1 MAVKQI
7 LSNCKI
13 LYGNDSVTIGL
24 RREEIIRD
32 YFHGEIP
39 EVTVLDSPGN
49 YDLYR
54 SCLEGQSLFAA
65 KTAVVMENPFFIKRP
80 PKDKKEENEFNGF
93 INILKELTPDTL
105 AIFTVDGALDK
116 RTKASKTLLSVC
128 GSEECSLLAPR
139 EGASVMARMLMDCGK
154 RVEPEARAYMEEVI
168 GSWETISRPF
178 LQTECDKIVL
188 MAGNRTDISKKLLEY
203 ALPEYMDQGIFKFTD
218 ALIAKNASAIIEN
231 TDRVFTGVSETIKN
245 LGFISAKFRKIK
257 ILKEMQRNHVPLPQI
272 QKAAGV
278 TNQWAWKNL
287 EKDARFVSEEDAEWM
302 LLNIFEYHWGIREG
316 SAQTVKE
323 LLLRYCMRK

>member
-1 MAVKQI
+1 
-7 LSNCKI
+7 
-13 LYGNDSVTIGL
+13 
-24 RREEIIRD
+24 
-32 YFHGEIP
+32 
-39 EVTVLDSPGN
+39 
-49 YDLYR
+49 
-54 SCLEGQSLFAA
+54 
-65 KTAVVMENPFFIKRP
+65 
-80 PKDKKEENEFNGF
+80 
-93 INILKELTPDTL
+93 
-105 AIFTVDGALDK
+105 
-116 RTKASKTLLSVC
+116 
-128 GSEECSLLAPR
+128 
-139 EGASVMARMLMDCGK
+139 MARMLMDCGK

-188 MAGNRTDISKKLLEY
+188 MAGNRIGISKKLLEY

-218 ALIAKNASAIIEN
+218 VLIAKNASAVMEN
-231 TDRVFTGVSETIKN
+231 TDHVFTDVSETIKN

-257 ILKEMQRNHVPLPQI
+257 ILKEMQRNHAPLPQI

>member
-54 SCLEGQSLFAA
+54 SYLEGQSLFAA
-65 KTAVVMENPFFIKRP
+65 KTVVVMENPFFIKRP

-93 INILKELTPDTL
+93 INVLKELTPDIL

-128 GSEECSLLAPR
+128 GSEECSLLAPPGGRVRHGADAYGLR
-139 EGASVMARMLMDCGK
+139 EAGGA
-154 RVEPEARAYMEEVI
+154 
-168 GSWETISRPF
+168 GS
-178 LQTECDKIVL
+178 
-188 MAGNRTDISKKLLEY
+188 
-203 ALPEYMDQGIFKFTD
+203 
-218 ALIAKNASAIIEN
+218 
-231 TDRVFTGVSETIKN
+231 TGVYGRSYRF
-245 LGFISAKFRKIK
+245 LGDDFPPFSSNR
-257 ILKEMQRNHVPLPQI
+257 M
-272 QKAAGV
+272 
-278 TNQWAWKNL
+278 
-287 EKDARFVSEEDAEWM
+287 
-302 LLNIFEYHWGIREG
+302 
-316 SAQTVKE
+316 
-323 LLLRYCMRK
+323 

>member
-54 SCLEGQSLFAA
+54 SYLEGQSLFAV

-93 INILKELTPDTL
+93 INILKELTPDIL
-105 AIFTVDGALDK
+105 AI
-116 RTKASKTLLSVC
+116 
-128 GSEECSLLAPR
+128 
-139 EGASVMARMLMDCGK
+139 
-154 RVEPEARAYMEEVI
+154 
-168 GSWETISRPF
+168 
-178 LQTECDKIVL
+178 
-188 MAGNRTDISKKLLEY
+188 
-203 ALPEYMDQGIFKFTD
+203 
-218 ALIAKNASAIIEN
+218 
-231 TDRVFTGVSETIKN
+231 
-245 LGFISAKFRKIK
+245 
-257 ILKEMQRNHVPLPQI
+257 
-272 QKAAGV
+272 
-278 TNQWAWKNL
+278 
-287 EKDARFVSEEDAEWM
+287 
-302 LLNIFEYHWGIREG
+302 
-316 SAQTVKE
+316 
-323 LLLRYCMRK
+323 LR

>member
-54 SCLEGQSLFAA
+54 SYLEGQSLFAA

-139 EGASVMARMLMDCGK
+139 EGASVMVRMLMDCGK
-154 RVEPEARAYMEEVI
+154 RVESEARVY
-168 GSWETISRPF
+168 GRSYRFLGDDFPPF
-178 LQTECDKIVL
+178 SS
-188 MAGNRTDISKKLLEY
+188 NR
-203 ALPEYMDQGIFKFTD
+203 M
-218 ALIAKNASAIIEN
+218 
-231 TDRVFTGVSETIKN
+231 
-245 LGFISAKFRKIK
+245 
-257 ILKEMQRNHVPLPQI
+257 
-272 QKAAGV
+272 
-278 TNQWAWKNL
+278 
-287 EKDARFVSEEDAEWM
+287 
-302 LLNIFEYHWGIREG
+302 
-316 SAQTVKE
+316 
-323 LLLRYCMRK
+323 

>member
-54 SCLEGQSLFAA
+54 SYLEGQSLFAV

-80 PKDKKEENEFNGF
+80 PKDKKEENEFNSF

-154 RVEPEARAYMEEVI
+154 RVESEARAYMEEVI

-188 MAGNRTDISKKLLEY
+188 MAGNRTGISKKLLEY

-218 ALIAKNASAIIEN
+218 ALIAKNASAVMEN
-231 TDRVFTGVSETIKN
+231 TDHVFTDVSESIKN
-245 LGFISAKFRKIK
+245 LVFISAKFRKI
-257 ILKEMQRNHVPLPQI
+257 QDSPYCNRNG
-272 QKAAGV
+272 K
-278 TNQWAWKNL
+278 
-287 EKDARFVSEEDAEWM
+287 
-302 LLNIFEYHWGIREG
+302 
-316 SAQTVKE
+316 
-323 LLLRYCMRK
+323 